1 MLCRKWLQFVLAN
14 ILFFGACS
22 PRLPELDRIE
32 QLHKEMRR
40 TLDTEGPKS
49 SRFLNLALDLV
60 RAEEAFV
67 KKYPNHAEVPRMLL
81 EIAEINA
88 TYFDDPRSALGY
100 LRRIDMQF
108 RKKSPLAPKALFYEA
123 FLYENI
129 LYDTT
134 QARRLYEDFLSYY
147 PEHEL
152 ADEVRASLENLGK
165 TPEKLL
171 EDILRKGN
179 TPNEQPQ

>member
-1 MLCRKWLQFVLAN
+1 MLYRRWLPLLLAKS
-14 ILFFGACS
+14 LLVWACS

-32 QLHKEMRR
+32 QLQKEMRR
-40 TLDTEGPKS
+40 TLNTEGPKS
-49 SRFLNLALDLV
+49 GRFLNLALDLV

-67 KKYPNHAEVPRMLL
+67 QKYPNHLEVPHMLL

-88 TYFDDPRSALGY
+88 TYFDDPRTAVGY
-100 LRRIDMQF
+100 LRRIDTQF

-123 FLYENI
+123 FIYENM

-134 QARRLYEDFLSYY
+134 QARRLYEDFLSHY

-152 ADEVRASLENLGK
+152 ADEVRASLANLGK
-165 TPEKLL
+165 TPEGLL
-171 EDILRKGN
+171 EEILKGSRSSKSL
-179 TPNEQPQ
+179 Q